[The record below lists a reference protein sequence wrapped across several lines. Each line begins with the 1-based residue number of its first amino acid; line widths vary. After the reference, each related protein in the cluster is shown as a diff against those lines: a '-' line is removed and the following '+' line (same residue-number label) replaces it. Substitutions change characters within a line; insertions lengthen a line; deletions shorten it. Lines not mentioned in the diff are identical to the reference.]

1 MGALRTWFAGVW
13 KDASRKVDLQQ
24 LDRIDETAHEHQMV
38 RSLGFKTLV
47 FMGIANVIGAG
58 IFVTTGT
65 IAHDYAGS
73 AVSFSYM
80 IAGFVAMLAA
90 LCYAK
95 NAARVRGN
103 GSAVSYAYST
113 MGELPGYLIGFDLLL
128 EMTIGAAAVAS
139 GWAANLTTLIRIV
152 FNKELPARWVESPAE
167 VNWLLLLMTVVFLGG
182 GALLVQWAR
191 KRKCRLGAALTAIA
205 ITGGA
210 SLFVCGLCH
219 GWQFVHDLPSI
230 NVPAAGIVLVVT
242 GILLFGVQHT
252 ARFTIVL
259 TVIKLIVLAIFI
271 VLAGANFNSANLHPM
286 LHPAWGVLGVFKGA
300 SIAFFAFVGF
310 ETLTAG
316 AAECK
321 DPQRDIPRAIK
332 WVVSICTVLYM
343 LAAGLLVASVSYT
356 ALGGKE
362 GAAPMARAAE
372 ILGYPSVSVAICA
385 GSLVSLWSVLVVGQ
399 YGEARIA
406 CTLSRFGLLPPFL
419 GKLTKRSRV
428 PLWAT
433 VIPGIAIASASA
445 LLPVDEL
452 LELCNI
458 GTLAAFALVCGAVI
472 VLNVRDNK
480 PVTKRDWFK
489 AAWMPTLGIL
499 GCLTMMGFLPLLSWV
514 RFFAW
519 MAIGVGL
526 YLWKGRH
533 NSFLNKLQATK

>member
-1 MGALRTWFAGVW
+1 MQSLRGWFAGVW
-13 KDASRKVDLQQ
+13 RDASRKVDLQQ
-24 LDRIDETAHEHQMV
+24 LDRMDETAHEHQMV

-65 IAHDYAGS
+65 IAHDYAGA
-73 AVSFSYM
+73 AVPFSYM

-139 GWAANLTTLIRIV
+139 GWAANLTTLIRVV
-152 FNKELPARWVESPAE
+152 FHRDLPKEWTESPAE
-167 VNWLLLLMTVVFLGG
+167 VNWMLLLLVLVQLIGAVALVRWARSRTRLPARGWTVAATVG
-182 GALLVQWAR
+182 GALL
-191 KRKCRLGAALTAIA
+191 CMHALF
-205 ITGGA
+205 GGWH
-210 SLFVCGLCH
+210 FVNE
-219 GWQFVHDLPSI
+219 LPSI
-230 NVPAAGIVLVVT
+230 NLPAAGIVLVVT
-242 GILLFGVQHT
+242 AILLGGVQHT
-252 ARFTIVL
+252 ARFTIFL
-259 TVIKLIVLAIFI
+259 TVLKLAVLALFI
-271 VLAGANFNSANLHPM
+271 IVGGINWDSSNLQPVLHPQ
-286 LHPAWGVLGVFKGA
+286 WGVLGIFKGA

-332 WVVSICTVLYM
+332 WVVTICTVLYM
-343 LAAGLLVASVSYT
+343 LAAAVLVACVSYT
-356 ALGGKE
+356 MLAGKE

-372 ILGYPSVSVAICA
+372 ILGYPAVSVAICI
-385 GSLVSLWSVLVVGQ
+385 GSLISLWSVLVVGQ
-399 YGEARIA
+399 YGEARIS

-419 GKLTKRSRV
+419 GKLTKRTRV
-428 PLWAT
+428 PLWST
-433 VIPGIAIASASA
+433 IIPGIAIAAASA

-472 VLNVRDNK
+472 VLNVREQK
-480 PVTKRDWFK
+480 PVTRLQWFK
-489 AAWMPTLGIL
+489 ASWMPTLGII
-499 GCLTMMGFLPLLSWV
+499 GCLAMMAFLPFLSWA

-519 MAIGVGL
+519 MALGVTL

-533 NSFLNKLQATK
+533 HSFLNKTAAAR